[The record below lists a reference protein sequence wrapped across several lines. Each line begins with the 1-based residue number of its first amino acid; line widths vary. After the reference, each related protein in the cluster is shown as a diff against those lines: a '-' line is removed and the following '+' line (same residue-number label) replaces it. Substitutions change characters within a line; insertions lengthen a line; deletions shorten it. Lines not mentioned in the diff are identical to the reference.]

1 MSSAITA
8 TSISLRWE
16 EVPCLHRNGEITGYT
31 VLVGNGRA
39 NRLVE
44 VAGDL
49 RETNISGLAPSTE
62 YTIQV
67 AALNSAGIG
76 SYSDGRVYKTKG

>member
-1 MSSAITA
+1 MTSDITDA
-8 TSISLRWE
+8 SISLRWE
-16 EVPCLHRNGEITGYT
+16 EVPCPHRNGEITGYT
-31 VLVGNGRA
+31 VLVGNGGA

-49 RETNISGLAPSTE
+49 RETNISGLVPSTE

-67 AALNSAGIG
+67 AAVNSAGTG
-76 SYSDGRVYKTKG
+76 PYSDGSVYKTKG